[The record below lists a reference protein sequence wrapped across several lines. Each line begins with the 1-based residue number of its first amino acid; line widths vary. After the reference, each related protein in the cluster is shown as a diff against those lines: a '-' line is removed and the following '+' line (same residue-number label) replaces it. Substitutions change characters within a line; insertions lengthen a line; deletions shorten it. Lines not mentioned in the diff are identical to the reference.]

1 MLIQQ
6 GQAPQALAL
15 LQEEVLP
22 IVEQLGD
29 VREKA
34 VKMGYIADILARRC
48 EVEAAL
54 RIRYEE
60 ELPVYEQLGDVHALL
75 VTRAN
80 LAIGLWQQDAQI
92 NQAEIQRL
100 LCLALH
106 DARRM
111 QIVEAQQIEEWLEY
125 MELSCEE

>member
-1 MLIQQ
+1 MY
-6 GQAPQALAL
+6 
-15 LQEEVLP
+15 
-22 IVEQLGD
+22 EQLGD
-29 VREKA
+29 VRSKA
-34 VKMGYIADILARRC
+34 VTMGKIADILASRG

-60 ELPVYEQLGDVHALL
+60 QLPVYEQLGDVHALL

-111 QIVEAQQIEEWLEY
+111 QIVEAQQIEQILVK
-125 MELSCEE
+125 MGLSCEE